1 MDDPGTALLQSPHG
15 ESSPYIGYRKGEV
28 ATTSPHSNLPSMP
41 AKTRKPMTPA
51 QLATLMK
58 AAELRVKGKTTTCLL
73 GTVVK

>member
-1 MDDPGTALLQSPHG
+1 MS
-15 ESSPYIGYRKGEV
+15 V
-28 ATTSPHSNLPSMP
+28 
-41 AKTRKPMTPA
+41 KTRKPMTPA